1 MLGAAATYIAAIAA
15 KWDPA
20 VLGLG
25 ARRLKQSRW

>member
-1 MLGAAATYIAAIAA
+1 MLGAAATYIAA